1 MKIRGLILDWDGVW
15 TNGRKRPDGQSDFS
29 EHDTMGLNLLR
40 FAHFAATGEMLRIAI
55 VTGER
60 NPTAEF
66 VVQREHYDDFIFY
79 ARDKTKA
86 AGLLESRWG
95 IPRNEWGFVFDDV
108 LDLGLAAMVGRR
120 AMVKWDFTQAVQD
133 IARQEGL
140 VDDWIEPNSAVR
152 RWCESYLLEMDWLGS
167 AVAERRAWSPRYQ
180 AYWAQRNELQP
191 TVTDL
196 SPR

>member
-1 MKIRGLILDWDGVW
+1 MQIKALILDWDGVW

-40 FAHFAATGEMLRIAI
+40 FAHYAATGELLRVAI

-66 VVQREHYDDFIFY
+66 LVQREHFDDFIFY

-86 AGLLESRWG
+86 IPLLEARWG
-95 IPRNEWGFVFDDV
+95 VPADQWGFVFDDV
-108 LDLGLAAMVGRR
+108 LDLGLAALVGRR
-120 AMVKWDFTQAVQD
+120 AMVQWDFTKAIQDVAQA
-133 IARQEGL
+133 EGL
-140 VDDWIEPNSAVR
+140 VDEWIQPEGAVR
-152 RWCESYLLEMDWLGS
+152 RWCESYLIEMDWLHT

-180 AYWAQRNELQP
+180 AYWALRNEVQP
-191 TVTDL
+191 TITDL

>member
-15 TNGRKRPDGQSDFS
+15 TNGRKRSDGQSDFS

-40 FAHFAATGEMLRIAI
+40 FAHYAATGELLRVAI

-66 VVQREHYDDFIFY
+66 LVQREHYDDFIFY

-86 AGLLESRWG
+86 VPLLEARWG
-95 IPRNEWGFVFDDV
+95 VPADQWGFVFGDV

-120 AMVKWDFTQAVQD
+120 AMVQWDFTKAIQDVAQA
-133 IARQEGL
+133 EGL
-140 VDDWIEPNSAVR
+140 VDEWVQPEGAVR
-152 RWCESYLLEMDWLGS
+152 RWCESYVTEMGWLHT
-167 AVAERRAWSPRYQ
+167 AVAERSAWSPRYQ
-180 AYWAQRNELQP
+180 SYWALRNEVEP
-191 TVTDL
+191 TITDL

>member
-1 MKIRGLILDWDGVW
+1 MQIKALILDWDGVW

-40 FAHFAATGEMLRIAI
+40 FAHYAATGELLRVAI

-66 VVQREHYDDFIFY
+66 LVQREHYDDFIFY

-86 AGLLESRWG
+86 VALLESSWG
-95 IPRNEWGFVFDDV
+95 IPRADWGFVFDDV

-120 AMVKWDFTQAVQD
+120 AMVQWDFTKAIQDVAQA
-133 IARQEGL
+133 EGL
-140 VDDWIEPNSAVR
+140 VDEWVQPEGAVR
-152 RWCESYLLEMDWLGS
+152 RWCESYLSEMGWLHT
-167 AVAERRAWSPRYQ
+167 AVAERRAWSPRYR
-180 AYWAQRNELQP
+180 AYWALRNEVEP
-191 TVTDL
+191 TITDL

>member
-1 MKIRGLILDWDGVW
+1 MQIKALILDWDGVW

-40 FAHFAATGEMLRIAI
+40 FAHYAATGELLRVAI

-66 VVQREHYDDFIFY
+66 LVQREHYDDFIFY

-86 AGLLESRWG
+86 IPLLEARWG
-95 IPRNEWGFVFDDV
+95 VPADQWGFVFDDV
-108 LDLGLAAMVGRR
+108 LDLGLAALVGRR
-120 AMVKWDFTQAVQD
+120 AMVQWDFTKAIQDVAQA
-133 IARQEGL
+133 EGL
-140 VDDWIEPNSAVR
+140 VDEWIQPEGAVR
-152 RWCESYLLEMDWLGS
+152 RWCESYVTEMGWLHT
-167 AVAERRAWSPRYQ
+167 AVAERRVWSPRYQ
-180 AYWAQRNELQP
+180 AYWALRNEVQP
-191 TVTDL
+191 TITDL

>member
-1 MKIRGLILDWDGVW
+1 MIIRGLILDWDGVW

-40 FAHFAATGEMLRIAI
+40 FAHYAATGQMLRIAI

-66 VVQREHYDDFIFY
+66 LVQREHYDDFIFY

-86 AGLLESRWG
+86 AALLESRWG
-95 IPRNEWGFVFDDV
+95 IPRTEWGFVFDDV

-140 VDDWIEPNSAVR
+140 VDDWIEPDGAVR
-152 RWCESYLLEMDWLGS
+152 RWCESYLLEMNWLGT
-167 AVAERRAWSPRYQ
+167 AVAERRAWSARYQ
-180 AYWAQRNELQP
+180 AYWALRNEVQP

-196 SPR
+196 SQR

>member
-40 FAHFAATGEMLRIAI
+40 FAHYAATGDMLRIAI

-66 VVQREHYDDFIFY
+66 LVQREHYDDFIFY

-86 AGLLESRWG
+86 ATLLESRWE
-95 IPRNEWGFVFDDV
+95 IPRTEWGFVFDDV

-140 VDDWIEPNSAVR
+140 VDDWIEPDSAVR
-152 RWCESYLLEMDWLGS
+152 RWCESYLLEMNWLGT
-167 AVAERRAWSPRYQ
+167 AVAERRAWSARYQ
-180 AYWAQRNELQP
+180 AYWALRNEVQP

>member
-40 FAHFAATGEMLRIAI
+40 FAHYAATGDMLRIAI

-66 VVQREHYDDFIFY
+66 LVQREHYDDFIFF

-86 AGLLESRWG
+86 LPLLESRWE
-95 IPRNEWGFVFDDV
+95 IPRTEWGFVFDDV
-108 LDLGLAAMVGRR
+108 LDLGFAAMVGRR
-120 AMVKWDFTQAVQD
+120 AMVQWDFTKAIQDVAQA
-133 IARQEGL
+133 EGL
-140 VDDWIEPNSAVR
+140 VDDWIEPNGAVR
-152 RWCESYLLEMDWLGS
+152 RWCESYLAEMNWLGT
-167 AVAERRAWSPRYQ
+167 AVAERRAWSPRYKT
-180 AYWAQRNELQP
+180 YWALRNAVQP

>member
-40 FAHFAATGEMLRIAI
+40 FAHYAATGEMLRIAI

-66 VVQREHYDDFIFY
+66 LVQREHYDDFIFY

-86 AGLLESRWG
+86 APILESRWG
-95 IPRNEWGFVFDDV
+95 ISCAEWGFVFDDV

-120 AMVKWDFTQAVQD
+120 AMVKWDFTQAVQE

-140 VDDWIEPNSAVR
+140 VDDWIEPDSAVR
-152 RWCESYLLEMDWLGS
+152 RWCESYLFELNWLGS

-180 AYWAQRNELQP
+180 AYWALRNEVQP

>member
-40 FAHFAATGEMLRIAI
+40 FAHYTATGQMLRIAI

-66 VVQREHYDDFIFY
+66 LVQREHYDDFIFY

-86 AGLLESRWG
+86 AALLESRWG
-95 IPRNEWGFVFDDV
+95 IPRTEWGFVFDDV

-140 VDDWIEPNSAVR
+140 VDDWIEPDSAVR
-152 RWCESYLLEMDWLGS
+152 RWCESYLLEMNWLGT
-167 AVAERRAWSPRYQ
+167 AVAERRAWSARYQ
-180 AYWAQRNELQP
+180 AYWALRNEVQP

>member
-1 MKIRGLILDWDGVW
+1 MIIRGLILDWDGVW

-40 FAHFAATGEMLRIAI
+40 FAHYAATGDMLRIAI

-66 VVQREHYDDFIFY
+66 LVQREHYDDFIFY

-86 AGLLESRWG
+86 AALLESRWE
-95 IPRNEWGFVFDDV
+95 IPRTEWGFVFDDV

-140 VDDWIEPNSAVR
+140 VDDWIEPDSAVR
-152 RWCESYLLEMDWLGS
+152 RWCESYLLEMNWLGT
-167 AVAERRAWSPRYQ
+167 AVAERRAWSARYQ
-180 AYWAQRNELQP
+180 AYWALRNEVQP

>member
-40 FAHFAATGEMLRIAI
+40 FAHYAATGEMLRIAI

-66 VVQREHYDDFIFY
+66 LVQREHYDDFIFY

-86 AGLLESRWG
+86 APILESRWG
-95 IPRNEWGFVFDDV
+95 IPCAEWGFVFDDV

-120 AMVKWDFTQAVQD
+120 AMVKWDFTQAVQE

-140 VDDWIEPNSAVR
+140 VDDWIEPNGAVR
-152 RWCESYLLEMDWLGS
+152 RWCESYLLELNWLGS

-180 AYWAQRNELQP
+180 AYWALRNEVQP

>member
-1 MKIRGLILDWDGVW
+1 MQIKALILDWDGVW

-40 FAHFAATGEMLRIAI
+40 FAHYAATGELLRVAI

-66 VVQREHYDDFIFY
+66 LVQREHYDDFIFY

-86 AGLLESRWG
+86 IPLLEARWG
-95 IPRNEWGFVFDDV
+95 VPADQWGFVFDDV
-108 LDLGLAAMVGRR
+108 LDLGLAALVGRR
-120 AMVKWDFTQAVQD
+120 AMVQWDFTKAIQDVAQA
-133 IARQEGL
+133 EGL
-140 VDDWIEPNSAVR
+140 VDEWIQPEGAVR
-152 RWCESYLLEMDWLGS
+152 RWCESYLIEMDWLHT

-180 AYWAQRNELQP
+180 AYWALRNEVQP
-191 TVTDL
+191 TITDL

>member
-40 FAHFAATGEMLRIAI
+40 FAHYAASGEMLRIAI

-66 VVQREHYDDFIFY
+66 LVQREHYDDFIFY

-86 AGLLESRWG
+86 VDLLEQRWG
-95 IPRNEWGFVFDDV
+95 VPRAEWGFVFDDV

-140 VDDWIEPNSAVR
+140 VDDWIEPEGAVR
-152 RWCESYLLEMDWLGS
+152 RWCESYLNEMNWLES
-167 AVAERRAWSPRYQ
+167 AVADRRAWSPRYR
-180 AYWAQRNELQP
+180 AYWALRNEVQP
-191 TVTDL
+191 TITDL

>member
-1 MKIRGLILDWDGVW
+1 MQIKALILDWDGVW

-29 EHDTMGLNLLR
+29 EHDTMGINLLR
-40 FAHFAATGEMLRIAI
+40 FAHYAATGELLRVAI

-66 VVQREHYDDFIFY
+66 LVQREHYDDFIFY

-86 AGLLESRWG
+86 VPLLEARWG
-95 IPRNEWGFVFDDV
+95 LPAAQWGFVFDDV
-108 LDLGLAAMVGRR
+108 LDLGLAALVGRR
-120 AMVKWDFTQAVQD
+120 AMVRWGHTAGVQA
-133 IARQEGL
+133 IADREGL
-140 VDDWIEPNSAVR
+140 VDDWIESDGAVR
-152 RWCESYLLEMDWLGS
+152 RWCESYLAEMGWLPM

-180 AYWAQRNELQP
+180 TYWALRNEVEP
-191 TVTDL
+191 IITDL